1 MSLQNSDHLQ
11 RTKEKL
17 RLLEDRCLA
26 IQNSTKSSEHSR
38 QLTLRSLK
46 QLMNQLKEEIAR
58 FELKNISEQSTA

>member
-17 RLLEDRCLA
+17 RLLEDRCLV
-26 IQNSTKSSEHSR
+26 IQNSTTSSEHSR

-46 QLMNQLKEEIAR
+46 QLMNQLKEEVAR
-58 FELKNISEQSTA
+58 FEAQGVS